1 MNFMKHLLRKLI
13 PAVVALCL
21 FSTSAL
27 AQGKIGTIDLRKV
40 FDGYWKTRQADGG
53 LKERA
58 ADMEKEHKNMIED
71 LKKAEEEYRS
81 ILAGANDQAVSDE
94 ERERRK
100 KSAEDKLR
108 YMEKQRETISQYERQ
123 ARTTLDEQRRRM
135 RENILGEIR
144 AVVNGKAKTGSFT
157 MILDIA
163 ADSINNTPVVIFTNG
178 ENDVTDDVLKEL
190 NATAPAAGDLTKPV
204 TASPEKKDDKKDGKK

>member
-1 MNFMKHLLRKLI
+1 MTTIFKKMI
-13 PAVVALCL
+13 PAVVAMCL
-21 FSTSAL
+21 FGASAM
-27 AQGKIGTIDLRKV
+27 AQGKIATIDLRKV
-40 FDGYWKTRQADGG
+40 FDGYWKTKQADGG

-81 ILAGANDQAVSDE
+81 VLASANDQAVSDE
-94 ERERRK
+94 ERDRRK
-100 KSAEDKLR
+100 KSAEEKLR

-144 AVVNGKAKTGSFT
+144 AVVNGKAKAGSFG
-157 MILDIA
+157 MVLDTA
-163 ADSINNTPVVIFTNG
+163 AESINNTPVILFNTG
-178 ENDVTDDVLKEL
+178 DSDLTEDVLKEL
-190 NATAPAAGDLTKPV
+190 NVTAPAGVDLTKPAA
-204 TASPEKKDDKKDGKK
+204 ASPEKKDDTK

>member
-1 MNFMKHLLRKLI
+1 MKRLLIKLVPMVI
-13 PAVVALCL
+13 ALCL
-21 FSTSAL
+21 LSTSAM

-40 FDGYWKTRQADGG
+40 FDGYWKTKQADSG

-71 LKKAEEEYRS
+71 LKRAEEDYRG
-81 ILAGANDQAVSDE
+81 ILSSANDQAVSEE
-94 ERERRK
+94 ERDRRK

-108 YMEKQRETISQYERQ
+108 YMEKQRETIGQYERQ

-144 AVVNGKAKTGSFT
+144 TVVNGKAKAGSFT
-157 MILDIA
+157 MILDTA
-163 ADSINNTPVVIFTNG
+163 AESINNTPVVIYTTG
-178 ENDVTDDVLKEL
+178 ENDVTEDVLKEL
-190 NATAPAAGDLTKPV
+190 NATAPAGTDLSKPV
-204 TASPEKKDDKKDGKK
+204 TASPEKKDGKDNKK